1 MQSARLVKYDNM
13 IKYVWWRM
21 GHEVALKH
29 ETLVAACQA
38 AAKPLFKPELADT
51 VQAAHASWA
60 SEIAWILGHL
70 LCHPVRCKLFKK
82 WNKAVLPEAFVCFFV
97 TICRIVRQL
106 EFHPINSFGFIQF
119 RLSCFIGVMMNS
131 NVAWWSL
138 GRLKL
143 CSLCRFKLPGFL
155 QSCGRLRCE
164 PSQ

>member
-1 MQSARLVKYDNM
+1 MIIWSSMYGGGWVTKSLWNMRHSLQHVRRLQSPSSNQNLQTQFRQPMPVERVKLLGSLDIY
-13 IKYVWWRM
+13 YVILY
-21 GHEVALKH
+21 AANCSKS
-29 ETLVAACQA
+29 ET
-38 AAKPLFKPELADT
+38 
-51 VQAAHASWA
+51 
-60 SEIAWILGHL
+60 
-70 LCHPVRCKLFKK
+70 KLFCLKR
-82 WNKAVLPEAFVCFFV
+82 LFVFFV

-106 EFHPINSFGFIQF
+106 EFHPINSFSFIQF